1 MKSMVAIATIAAA
14 TSCGNDNAYD
24 ANYKVDQY
32 ASGFN
37 DVIGTP
43 NANQNWNLFK
53 TSSVKVSVNGNSSES
68 YKIAICDAN
77 PVTNKNAGLLE
88 SVTAQGGTTV
98 EKSITVG
105 TAIRTLYAVRT
116 DNDGKQIVAPLDSVS
131 ENAFSGYFAASTS
144 TAKSLRK
151 ASAVISGDPFT
162 FEDTKDYYKSAVP
175 ASAVSSSDAVF
186 TNSDGNNAQAVT
198 EIVVDNATFT
208 PNFWKGTRDIYI
220 KGNSTLNT
228 SRYINQARIYVLPDA
243 TLTLNSDNISNFE
256 IYVSKEGT
264 LKCVSKK
271 IEGGSKIYNNG
282 TVNITNDLAVGNSV
296 VLYNEGAMN
305 LTGSLNCSPGSGNP
319 SFVYN
324 YGTLNESKDIVLS
337 SSSNLYNEGTIAIE
351 GNSTVTNSGIWW
363 INKGHYTVNGDMV
376 FSAKNTSFYNYCH
389 LTVKGNTQMYDGEF
403 NLMANGTIKTNTA
416 DFDNFSVN
424 MGSNSAFIST
434 GNTKWAAQGGTIYQG
449 FKAATGAKAL
459 VVLGGQNTIAKHKN
473 AIAFTGDI
481 TYAINEITAEIGS
494 GNNDGNYPTQVY
506 GQGTTG
512 ATFSTLK
519 YTVADEN
526 SCAAT
531 TWTTGGGVV
540 TTPVTYTIAFEDL
553 GSTDD
558 FDFNDVV
565 LQVKHDVATN
575 KAKVYLVAAGGTLVS
590 TVKYDGKELF
600 STKNHSMD
608 TKNEVKETSN
618 DIDFTG
624 VSDLK
629 KFSITVANTD
639 NTTQFISSATA
650 TGVAPQALI
659 IPGAWQWP
667 TERTSITTAYPTFKT
682 WVENTTDTNWY
693 SGPAD
698 GKIVK

>member
-1 MKSMVAIATIAAA
+1 MVAIATIAAA

-88 SVTAQGGTTV
+88 SVTAQGGSTV
-98 EKSITVG
+98 EKNITVG

-208 PNFWKGTRDIYI
+208 PHFWNGTRDIYI

-243 TLTLNSDNISNFE
+243 TLTLNMQDSYINNLE
-256 IYVSKEGT
+256 IYVSDGGT
-264 LKCVSKK
+264 LIYNATSIYKQD
-271 IEGGSKIYNNG
+271 GGGKIYNKG
-282 TVNITNDLAVGNSV
+282 TFNVANLSVGSNAIV
-296 VLYNEGAMN
+296 YNEGTMN
-305 LTGSLNCSPGSGNP
+305 VSNSINSTPSAQSFLYNFGTINIEKDLTLQS
-319 SFVYN
+319 Y
-324 YGTLNESKDIVLS
+324 
-337 SSSNLYNEGTIAIE
+337 SNLYNEGIIHVK
-351 GNSTVTNSGIWW
+351 GNCTENQAGIWW
-363 INKGHYTVNGDMV
+363 INKGHFTVDGNFILG
-376 FSAKNTSFYNYCH
+376 AGNKTFYNLCH
-389 LTVKGNTQMYDGEF
+389 LTVKGNAQMYNGEF
-403 NLMANGTIKTNTA
+403 NLMDNGTIKTNTA
-416 DFDNFSVN
+416 DFVNFSVN
-424 MGSNSAFIST
+424 MGNNAAFIAT
-434 GNTKWAAQGGTIYQG
+434 GNTNWAAQGDGIYQG

-494 GNNDGNYPTQVY
+494 GNNDGDYPTQVY

>member
-1 MKSMVAIATIAAA
+1 MKLFLMKSMVAIATIAAA

-271 IEGGSKIYNNG
+271 
-282 TVNITNDLAVGNSV
+282 
-296 VLYNEGAMN
+296 
-305 LTGSLNCSPGSGNP
+305 
-319 SFVYN
+319 
-324 YGTLNESKDIVLS
+324 
-337 SSSNLYNEGTIAIE
+337 
-351 GNSTVTNSGIWW
+351 
-363 INKGHYTVNGDMV
+363 
-376 FSAKNTSFYNYCH
+376 
-389 LTVKGNTQMYDGEF
+389 
-403 NLMANGTIKTNTA
+403 
-416 DFDNFSVN
+416 
-424 MGSNSAFIST
+424 
-434 GNTKWAAQGGTIYQG
+434 
-449 FKAATGAKAL
+449 
-459 VVLGGQNTIAKHKN
+459 
-473 AIAFTGDI
+473 
-481 TYAINEITAEIGS
+481 
-494 GNNDGNYPTQVY
+494 
-506 GQGTTG
+506 
-512 ATFSTLK
+512 
-519 YTVADEN
+519 
-526 SCAAT
+526 
-531 TWTTGGGVV
+531 
-540 TTPVTYTIAFEDL
+540 
-553 GSTDD
+553 
-558 FDFNDVV
+558 
-565 LQVKHDVATN
+565 
-575 KAKVYLVAAGGTLVS
+575 
-590 TVKYDGKELF
+590 
-600 STKNHSMD
+600 
-608 TKNEVKETSN
+608 
-618 DIDFTG
+618 
-624 VSDLK
+624 
-629 KFSITVANTD
+629 
-639 NTTQFISSATA
+639 
-650 TGVAPQALI
+650 
-659 IPGAWQWP
+659 
-667 TERTSITTAYPTFKT
+667 
-682 WVENTTDTNWY
+682 
-693 SGPAD
+693 
-698 GKIVK
+698 